1 MQLAERTSRPVLG
14 SEKCDVSTESA
25 GGSPEAPEY
34 TVYAVRD
41 DQRST
46 LGKKKKNKRVSTQ
59 GKFFFSR
66 QTRVGLR

>member
-1 MQLAERTSRPVLG
+1 MQLAERMSRPVLG

-34 TVYAVRD
+34 TVYTARD

-46 LGKKKKNKRVSTQ
+46 LGKKNKISAFRHKAS
-59 GKFFFSR
+59 FFFHAKLEW
-66 QTRVGLR
+66 V